1 MDPLKPANDSTPEH
15 TGPEKQAKTAPL
27 SSAGK
32 AMSFNITRHIIFA
45 SLVIGLLVGT
55 VGLWAA
61 QAELTGA
68 VIAPGSIVVDKNV
81 KKLQHRD
88 GGIISK
94 IHVRNGDKVQAG
106 DTMLELD
113 DTQIRAEMG
122 VILSQL
128 TELVARSARLKAE
141 IHSEEEVT
149 FPPRFEELTDYTK
162 KVTAAE
168 RRLFHDT
175 RKHLNGQKEQL
186 KLQIEQLAE
195 EVAGITAQ
203 REAKQSQIEL
213 IGRELGQIEHLYKKN
228 LTSVTRLYALQR
240 EQKRLS
246 GELGGLTAQIART
259 KNKISEIRLQILSIG
274 EEARLQAQRERR
286 SAEARIA
293 ELREKEIA
301 ANDRL
306 KRSKM
311 LAPQSGIV
319 HDMTVH
325 TVGGVIT
332 TAETVL
338 LIVPSEEKLSIEARI
353 APVDIDQVAIG
364 GPVKLRFSAFNQ
376 RTTPELDGR
385 IIHVA
390 ADLSKDESTGQ
401 AYYLARVEVEK
412 DQLQTLSTLS
422 LIPGMPVETFIS
434 TGTRT
439 ALSYFAK
446 PITDQ
451 LRRAFREE

>member
-1 MDPLKPANDSTPEH
+1 MT
-15 TGPEKQAKTAPL
+15 EKSKQPSAPL
-27 SSAGK
+27 LRTHSTNPTNFSVTG
-32 AMSFNITRHIIFA
+32 HIIFA
-45 SLVIGLLVGT
+45 SLMIGLLVGL
-55 VGLWAA
+55 VGVWAA

-68 VIAPGSIVVDKNV
+68 VIAQGSIVVDKNV

-88 GGIISK
+88 GGIITK
-94 IHVRNGDKVQAG
+94 IHVRDGDRVRAG
-106 DTMLELD
+106 DILLELD
-113 DTQIRAEMG
+113 DTQIRAERG
-122 VILSQL
+122 VILTQL
-128 TELVARSARLKAE
+128 TELIARSARLKAE
-141 IHSEEEVT
+141 IHAEEEVT
-149 FPPRFEELTDYTK
+149 FPPQFESKSDHTK
-162 KVTAAE
+162 QVTAAE
-168 RRLFHDT
+168 RRLFHDSRT
-175 RKHLNGQKEQL
+175 HINGRKAQL
-186 KLQIEQLAE
+186 KLQIEQLTE
-195 EVAGITAQ
+195 EVTGITAQ
-203 REAKQSQIEL
+203 RTAKQSQIEL
-213 IGRELGQIEHLYKKN
+213 IGRELSQIEHLYKKN
-228 LTSVTRLYALQR
+228 LTSITRLYAMQR

-259 KNKISEIRLQILSIG
+259 KNKMSEIRLQILSLG

-286 SAEARIA
+286 SVEARIA
-293 ELREKEIA
+293 ELREKQIA
-301 ANDRL
+301 TNDRL
-306 KRSKM
+306 KRSK
-311 LAPQSGIV
+311 LHAPKAGII
-319 HDMTVH
+319 HEMSVH

-364 GPVKLRFSAFNQ
+364 GPVRLRFSAFNQ
-376 RTTPELDGR
+376 RTTPELNGR

-401 AYYLARVEVEK
+401 AYYLARVEVNK
-412 DQLQTLSTLS
+412 DELKTRNTLN
-422 LIPGMPVETFIS
+422 LIPGMPVEAFIS

>member
-1 MDPLKPANDSTPEH
+1 MRSTNPTNFSV
-15 TGPEKQAKTAPL
+15 TG
-27 SSAGK
+27 
-32 AMSFNITRHIIFA
+32 HIIFA
-45 SLVIGLLVGT
+45 SLMIGLLVGL
-55 VGLWAA
+55 VGVWAA

-68 VIAPGSIVVDKNV
+68 VIAQGSIVVDKNV

-88 GGIISK
+88 GGIITK
-94 IHVRNGDKVQAG
+94 IHVRDGDRVRAG
-106 DTMLELD
+106 DILLELD
-113 DTQIRAEMG
+113 DTQLRAERG
-122 VILSQL
+122 VILTQL
-128 TELVARSARLKAE
+128 TELIARSARLKAE
-141 IHSEEEVT
+141 IHAEEEVT
-149 FPPRFEELTDYTK
+149 FPPQFEAQTEHAR

-168 RRLFHDT
+168 RRLFHDSRT
-175 RKHLNGQKEQL
+175 HINGRKAQL
-186 KLQIEQLAE
+186 KLQIEQLTE
-195 EVAGITAQ
+195 EVTGITAQ
-203 REAKQSQIEL
+203 RTAKQSQIEL
-213 IGRELGQIEHLYKKN
+213 IGRELSQIEHLYKKN
-228 LTSVTRLYALQR
+228 LTSITRLYAMQR

-259 KNKISEIRLQILSIG
+259 KNRMSEIRLQILSLG

-286 SAEARIA
+286 SVEARIA
-293 ELREKEIA
+293 ELREKQIA
-301 ANDRL
+301 TNDRL
-306 KRSKM
+306 KRSK
-311 LAPQSGIV
+311 LHAPKAGIV
-319 HDMTVH
+319 HEMSVH

-364 GPVKLRFSAFNQ
+364 GPVRLRFSAFNQ
-376 RTTPELDGR
+376 RTTPELNGR

-401 AYYLARVEVEK
+401 AYYLARVEVNK
-412 DQLQTLSTLS
+412 DELKTRNTLN
-422 LIPGMPVETFIS
+422 LIPGMPVEAFIS